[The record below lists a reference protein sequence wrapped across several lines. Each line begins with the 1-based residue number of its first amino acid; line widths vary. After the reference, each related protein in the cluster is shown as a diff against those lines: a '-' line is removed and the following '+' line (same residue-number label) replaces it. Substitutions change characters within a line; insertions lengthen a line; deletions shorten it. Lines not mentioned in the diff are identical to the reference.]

1 MKLKKAVKFDR
12 KVQSLLLEDPKG
24 LEKVFMPGLDKKPLY
39 IYFVNVFSPG
49 VNYFLLFSD
58 MFILHVQVSN
68 NRKTLCQKMAT
79 FLLLYNFC
87 F

>member
-1 MKLKKAVKFDR
+1 MKFKKAVKFDR

-49 VNYFLLFSD
+49 VSYFLLFSD

-68 NRKTLCQKMAT
+68 NRKTLCQKNGYLFA
-79 FLLLYNFC
+79 FI
-87 F
+87 

>member
-1 MKLKKAVKFDR
+1 MKFKKAVKFDR

-58 MFILHVQVSN
+58 MFILYVQVSN
-68 NRKTLCQKMAT
+68 NRKTLCQKNGYLFA
-79 FLLLYNFC
+79 FI
-87 F
+87 